1 LACLLSSSR
10 IYVLRQQT
18 HTYHCLCNTSIIG
31 KHLVVLPD
39 LVSRSYVPRQTSRGA
54 KAQDGPSMSPA
65 ECLCRCPYYLLSL
78 LFEPIIPAVDI
89 ETYTIGLVSVVL
101 LCFTLVVHNS
111 AHRNIIA
118 LPAYALLNA
127 SCFIKPPSRYE
138 VLQCC
143 SPRGRGSRHHNR
155 WERNGD
161 EVQAHRYSCRQL
173 RCKTRYQP
181 LFAPIKEHQYT

>member
-1 LACLLSSSR
+1 MYYANKLTPIIACATPQSLASTSWCFL
-10 IYVLRQQT
+10 IWFPA
-18 HTYHCLCNTSIIG
+18 HTCHVKLPEEL
-31 KHLVVLPD
+31 KHRMDRRCHQPNVCA
-39 LVSRSYVPRQTSRGA
+39 GA
-54 KAQDGPSMSPA
+54 LTTCS
-65 ECLCRCPYYLLSL
+65 LL

-89 ETYTIGLVSVVL
+89 ETCTIGVVSVVL

-111 AHRNIIA
+111 SHRNIIA

-138 VLQCC
+138 VPQCC